1 MVSAKAIAGILKIA
15 WQCSLWGKPFVV
27 HTKGKHHKIL
37 CNTFHPIYYILIV
50 KCAMSIQGYNCQIVR
65 SYCIYAIKLVTH
77 GIRTKIKAKIC
88 NKSKV
93 KKEITWLVQWPS
105 ICASVFELGIQR
117 QAEPFFTVRSHL
129 SMQWYQFNK

>member
-1 MVSAKAIAGILKIA
+1 MG
-15 WQCSLWGKPFVV
+15 
-27 HTKGKHHKIL
+27 
-37 CNTFHPIYYILIV
+37 
-50 KCAMSIQGYNCQIVR
+50 MSIQGHDCSVLCCEIVR
-65 SYCIYAIKLVTH
+65 SYCIYAMKLVTH